1 MIRTVQTKQKDRL
14 AKVIEDEDDDGGKSE
29 LLSRIV
35 LNKAKNSQKAWLQKN
50 SAQNVQKAS
59 VSHAVNANRQL
70 GQIRQLLTNSQRV
83 VVQSA
88 SSSQQKQQIQ
98 EQQAQKQQQQ
108 RQRIVVHKPL
118 IQETKKVIKS
128 NVVKV
133 DNLAASTT
141 EAQIRRMCQG
151 IGSIE
156 VTIFT

>member
-1 MIRTVQTKQKDRL
+1 MPAKQPKLID
-14 AKVIEDEDDDGGKSE
+14 DDDDDDGGKSE

-35 LNKAKNSQKAWLQKN
+35 LNKAKNAQKSVLQKSCGTQNSQKV
-50 SAQNVQKAS
+50 SIVQA
-59 VSHAVNANRQL
+59 ATANRQL
-70 GQIRQLLTNSQRV
+70 GQIRQLLTNSQRI
-83 VVQSA
+83 VVQSTQ
-88 SSSQQKQQIQ
+88 QQKQIGSQ
-98 EQQAQKQQQQ
+98 EQQQQ
-108 RQRIVVHKPL
+108 RQRIVVHKAPS
-118 IQETKKVIKS
+118 QEAKKIVKS